1 MFEGTLISE
10 RKFTRRFSMR
20 TQLFAPLVFAV
31 LTTTITANAITNR
44 PPHSRTIV
52 VESPSDTPVLAQA
65 NSEAM
70 YLHKSGDGRTVLYVE
85 SGEGTKLTALDVSD
99 PEKIR
104 RLAETE
110 LAAPS
115 RFDFVESVGNDNAL
129 VRYRDG
135 SGEALLSFKHCKHP
149 VLGDAAALTG
159 TEAAEKLGE
168 TALLSASTN
177 AAVAPILDNDP
188 AYKVWD
194 NSKASHPNLLEA
206 IPGVTQRL
214 SNEDTGTLFFLS
226 KNGITV
232 VRRLRVEEDHEI
244 DVFWKSQT

>member
-1 MFEGTLISE
+1 MFAGTLISE
-10 RKFTRRFSMR
+10 RKFSRRFSMKK
-20 TQLFAPLVFAV
+20 QLFAPLVIAV
-31 LTTTITANAITNR
+31 LAATINANAVTHK

-52 VESPSDTPVLAQA
+52 IQGPSDAPVLAQA

-85 SGEGTKLTALDVSD
+85 SAEGTKLTALDVSD
-99 PEKIR
+99 PGKIR

-110 LAAPS
+110 LVVPS

-149 VLGDAAALTG
+149 VLGDASALTG
-159 TEAAEKLGE
+159 TAAVEKLGE

-177 AAVAPILDNDP
+177 AAVAPIVDNDP
-188 AYKVWD
+188 TYKVWD
-194 NSKASHPNLLEA
+194 DSKASHPNLLA
-206 IPGVTQRL
+206 TIPGVTQRL

-226 KNGITV
+226 ENGITV
-232 VRRLRVEEDHEI
+232 VRRLRVEEDHKI
-244 DVFWKSQT
+244 DVIWKSQT